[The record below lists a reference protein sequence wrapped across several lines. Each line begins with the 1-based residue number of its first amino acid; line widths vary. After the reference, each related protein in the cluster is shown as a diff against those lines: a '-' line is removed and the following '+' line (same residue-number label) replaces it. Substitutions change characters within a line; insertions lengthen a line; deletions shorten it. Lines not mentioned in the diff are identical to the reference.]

1 MKRREMLQNSE
12 FENKVEELGRRFCN
26 FFKQKAIDTL
36 PDIEDKIQEL
46 EKELE
51 DKRRQRDKAQ
61 QK

>member
-1 MKRREMLQNSE
+1 MKRREMLPNSE
-12 FENKVEELGRRFCN
+12 FEDKVEELGRRFVD

-51 DKRRQRDKAQ
+51 EKIKQRDKAQ
-61 QK
+61 KK

>member
-1 MKRREMLQNSE
+1 MKRRELLPNSD
-12 FENKVEELGRRFCN
+12 FEDKVEELGRRFCN

-46 EKELE
+46 ERELE
-51 DKRRQRDKAQ
+51 DKRKQRDKAQ

>member
-1 MKRREMLQNSE
+1 MKRRELLPNSE
-12 FENKVEELGRRFCN
+12 FEDKVEELGRRFCN

-51 DKRRQRDKAQ
+51 DKRKQRDKAQ
-61 QK
+61 KK

>member
-1 MKRREMLQNSE
+1 MKRRELLPNSE
-12 FENKVEELGRRFCN
+12 FEDKVEELGRRFCN

-36 PDIEDKIQEL
+36 QDIEDKIQEL

-61 QK
+61 KK

>member
-1 MKRREMLQNSE
+1 MKRRDMLPNSE
-12 FENKVEELGRRFCN
+12 FEDKVEELGRRFCN

-51 DKRRQRDKAQ
+51 DKRRQRDKA
-61 QK
+61 KR

>member
-1 MKRREMLQNSE
+1 MLQNSE
-12 FENKVEELGRRFCN
+12 FEDKVEELGRRFCN

-51 DKRRQRDKAQ
+51 DKRRLRDKAQ
-61 QK
+61 KK

>member
-1 MKRREMLQNSE
+1 MKRRELLSNSD
-12 FENKVEELGRRFCN
+12 FEDKVEELGRRFCN

-36 PDIEDKIQEL
+36 PDIEDKIQEP

>member
-1 MKRREMLQNSE
+1 MKKREMLPNSE

-51 DKRRQRDKAQ
+51 EKRKQRDKAQ
-61 QK
+61 QR

>member
-1 MKRREMLQNSE
+1 MKRRELLPNSD

-36 PDIEDKIQEL
+36 PDIEDKIQQL

-51 DKRRQRDKAQ
+51 DKRRQRDKAHN
-61 QK
+61 K

>member
-1 MKRREMLQNSE
+1 MKRRDMLPNSD

>member
-51 DKRRQRDKAQ
+51 EKRRQRDKA
-61 QK
+61 KR

>member
-1 MKRREMLQNSE
+1 MKRRELLPNSE
-12 FENKVEELGRRFCN
+12 FEDKVEELGRRFCN

-36 PDIEDKIQEL
+36 PDIENKIKEL

-51 DKRRQRDKAQ
+51 DKRRERDKAQ

>member
-12 FENKVEELGRRFCN
+12 FEDKVEELGRRFCN
-26 FFKQKAIDTL
+26 FFKQKTIDTL
-36 PDIEDKIQEL
+36 PDIENKIQEL

-51 DKRRQRDKAQ
+51 EKRRQRDKAQ

>member
-12 FENKVEELGRRFCN
+12 FEDKVEELGRRFCN

-36 PDIEDKIQEL
+36 PDIENKIKEL

-51 DKRRQRDKAQ
+51 DKRRLRDKAQ
-61 QK
+61 KK

>member
-36 PDIEDKIQEL
+36 PDIENKIPEL

-51 DKRRQRDKAQ
+51 EKRRQRDKAQ
-61 QK
+61 KK

>member
-36 PDIEDKIQEL
+36 PDIENKIQEL

-51 DKRRQRDKAQ
+51 DKRMQRDKAQ
-61 QK
+61 KK

>member
-12 FENKVEELGRRFCN
+12 FEDKVEELGRRFCS
-26 FFKQKAIDTL
+26 FFKQKVIDTL

-51 DKRRQRDKAQ
+51 EKRSQRDKAQ
-61 QK
+61 R